1 MAPVRIEF
9 TVEPFVDGRP
19 GPHVLSAI
27 AAVER
32 SGLPVDVGPFS
43 SIADV
48 PSEALGS
55 TVAELVRAAF
65 EHGATGLT
73 LRLDR
78 VQGEAG

>member
-9 TVEPFVDGRP
+9 TVEPFVDGQP

-27 AAVER
+27 AAVEQ

-48 PSEALGS
+48 PPEALGP
-55 TVAELVRAAF
+55 TVSDLVRAAF

-78 VQGEAG
+78 VQGEAE